1 MMMTGKERNSFFIK
15 YEVKHMLLTRKLDPQ
30 SVIYEKKR
38 NNIFNGLF
46 YIKLFFLSVSSFIK
60 RVTNGDINP

>member
-30 SVIYEKKR
+30 SVIYEKKE
-38 NNIFNGLF
+38 ITFLMD
-46 YIKLFFLSVSSFIK
+46 FFILNYSSCRSVVLLK
-60 RVTNGDINP
+60 G